1 TWIFG
6 SAFLPDGHGLLIAMQ
21 KSDAPSLWRLSLDTM
36 TQDLIT
42 DGPALMPSAVRA
54 HFGKGVSVAFQRK
67 ASSTATIEIDPAMPT
82 RRAITSSTRM
92 DVLPQ
97 YSPDG
102 ERIAFAS
109 NREGTWAV
117 FVCGRSGSI
126 SQKIAPLPEHTAV
139 GAPRWSPD
147 GRRIAYD
154 SRVGG
159 HLYVV

>member
-1 TWIFG
+1 
-6 SAFLPDGHGLLIAMQ
+6 
-21 KSDAPSLWRLSLDTM
+21 
-36 TQDLIT
+36 QDLIT

-67 ASSTATIEIDPAMPT
+67 ASSTAMIEIDPAMST

-159 HLYVV
+159 HLYVVVVDLETGNQRALATGPGDNVRPSWSRDGRWIYF